1 MVVSEGRL
9 LFWERQQDTHKILIF
24 DGPAHVG
31 GLFSLAQRNDNANAY
46 RKGGKICNL
55 YGILLPLK
63 DIKDLWKRR
72 NKEHLPNSAIS
83 F

>member
-1 MVVSEGRL
+1 MVVSEGRF
-9 LFWERQQDTHKILIF
+9 LFWERQQDTHTRFSFLT
-24 DGPAHVG
+24 DQRMLG
-31 GLFSLAQRNDNANAY
+31 GYSLAQRNDNANAY
-46 RKGGKICNL
+46 RKSGKICNL